1 MIQIGDLVRFKYN
14 YRFLDA
20 ARRGIWL
27 VAHEEIVD
35 ERGRILT
42 LIKGYKR
49 RRERFYKL
57 EKISSSRQQ
66 EKL

>member
-1 MIQIGDLVRFKYN
+1 MIQIGNLVRFKYN

-20 ARRGIWL
+20 ATQGIWL
-27 VAHEEIVD
+27 VVHEEVD
-35 ERGRILT
+35 VARGRILT
-42 LIKGYKR
+42 LIKGCKR

>member
-20 ARRGIWL
+20 AIRGIWL
-27 VAHEEIVD
+27 VVHKEVD
-35 ERGRILT
+35 VERGGILT
-42 LIKGYKR
+42 LIKGCKR

-57 EKISSSRQQ
+57 EKISSYRQQ